1 MARQS
6 VHDGFPG
13 ARAKDTWAPGSVAV
27 GLGAD
32 RALRPQVSGPTA
44 AKFTLQEAET

>member
-1 MARQS
+1 MARQG
-6 VHDGFPG
+6 VCDGFPG
-13 ARAKDTWAPGSVAV
+13 ALAKDTLAPGKMPV

-44 AKFTLQEAET
+44 AKFALREA